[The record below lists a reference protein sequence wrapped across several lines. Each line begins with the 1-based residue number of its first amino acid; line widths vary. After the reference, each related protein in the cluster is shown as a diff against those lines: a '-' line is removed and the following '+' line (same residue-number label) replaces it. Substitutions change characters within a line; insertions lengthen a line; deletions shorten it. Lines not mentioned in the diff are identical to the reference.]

1 MGFTLLEVVVA
12 LVLMAA
18 VSLAAGLALRL
29 AVEANERVEAE
40 GDSRQVMAVLPEMLA
55 RQLALVRVGSKFS
68 PVQSS
73 AEAASAI
80 AKDVGAGLDADSS
93 LSELAFCGDE
103 HRLSFVTVHSR
114 QGSAY
119 QGVLWVSYVY
129 DEADRSLSI
138 YQKIITRIEDLGG
151 KEKGPGLLRSKRKRV
166 TFEPERVSRIEDVSA
181 FRLSYSEEPDADPS
195 DSSAWLPTW
204 ECDAK
209 FGEIDFG
216 PPAQVSLTLEVGVGK
231 GKRSGTWIFPVG
243 NMGSFGPNA
252 PSGGVPA
259 ETGAPAEKGAAAPS

>member
-1 MGFTLLEVVVA
+1 MA

-40 GDSRQVMAVLPEMLA
+40 GDSRQVMAILPEMLS

-73 AEAASAI
+73 AQVASAI
-80 AKDVGAGLDADSS
+80 AKDVGAGLDSDSS
-93 LSELAFCGDE
+93 LSELAFCGDV

-138 YQKIITRIEDLGG
+138 YQKVITRIEDLGG
-151 KEKGPGLLRSKRKRV
+151 KERGPGLSRSKRKRV

-181 FRLSYSEEPDADPS
+181 FRLAYSEEPDADPA

-204 ECDAK
+204 ECDAQ

-216 PPAQVSLTLEVGVGK
+216 VPAQVALTLEVGVGK

-243 NMGSFGPNA
+243 NMGSSGQNA
-252 PSGGVPA
+252 PSGGAPSETGTPA
-259 ETGAPAEKGAAAPS
+259 EAGAPAEKGAAAPS